1 MKVYFIR
8 TNDYNCNC
16 IVFAEGQEAIIE
28 GCEPS
33 GTFEGIDI
41 YAEDAASRLKTV
53 LEALNDAGDLN
64 DFSQMPGD
72 RQEIGHDL
80 FEQLASA
87 ELIFSDGEGVQIWS
101 VEADPDYTDDLFCG
115 SLEECR
121 KYCQE
126 CDYTIGENCRIAR
139 VAVDD
144 RFCVVGTL
152 EVVTEV

>member
-1 MKVYFIR
+1 MKIFYVK
-8 TNDYNCNC
+8 TNGYNC
-16 IVFAEGQEAIIE
+16 IVYTEGREAIIK

-33 GTFEGIDI
+33 GMFEGVDI
-41 YAEDAASRLKTV
+41 CAEDAASRLTAV

-115 SLEECR
+115 TLDECR
-121 KYCQE
+121 NYCQE
-126 CDYTIGENCRIAR
+126 YGYTIGEDCRIAKIS
-139 VAVDD
+139 VDDHFCAVD
-144 RFCVVGTL
+144 TL
-152 EVVTEV
+152 EIITEV